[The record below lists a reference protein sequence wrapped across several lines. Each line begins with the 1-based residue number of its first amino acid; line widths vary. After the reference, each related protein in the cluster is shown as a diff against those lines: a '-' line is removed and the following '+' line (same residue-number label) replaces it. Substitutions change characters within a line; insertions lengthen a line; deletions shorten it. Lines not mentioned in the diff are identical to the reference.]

1 MIKMKI
7 NKELATQMYNVLDEE
22 RQVSKLAFSL
32 NDFLDWCF
40 TVNHIGELNYRSK
53 SIGDYLLSDYE
64 MPAAMKAMAMP
75 RKVSLVS
82 GDEYIDLKDEEV
94 YSKVKNIE
102 GAKLLDAPK
111 FSSISKGIVNSM
123 RKSNATMVGMDSATA
138 AQLLSTVQ
146 DRVTANKTHCLRDS
160 KLYVPIVLQF
170 NPVSDDFLGTKNEV
184 MFKLWFKAA
193 CDEISRG

>member
-1 MIKMKI
+1 MKI
-7 NKELATQMYNVLDEE
+7 NKEIATQIYNILEE
-22 RQVSKLAFSL
+22 EKQVSKLAFSL
-32 NDFLDWCF
+32 KDFLDWCF
-40 TVNHIGELNYRSK
+40 TVNHIGELNYRIK

-64 MPAAMKAMAMP
+64 MPAAMKDMAMP
-75 RKVSLVS
+75 RKVSLMS
-82 GDEYIDLKDEEV
+82 GDEYIDLKD
-94 YSKVKNIE
+94 SKVYDKKENIE
-102 GAKLLDAPK
+102 GAKLLEAPK

-123 RKSNATMVGMDSATA
+123 RKSNATMVGMDSATE

-170 NPVSDDFLGTKNEV
+170 NPVSDDFLGTKNEA

-193 CDEISRG
+193 CSEISKG